1 MTKLIAPVH
10 PGEILKE
17 EFMVTLGLSA
27 NGLARAVR
35 VPPNRISA
43 IVNGERGLTA
53 DTALRPSR
61 AFGTTAE
68 FWLNLQKQYEL
79 DCARDRATDLAR
91 IEPIRARV

>member
-17 EFMVTLGLSA
+17 EFMVPLGLSA

-53 DTALRPSR
+53 DTALRLSR

-79 DCARDRATDLAR
+79 DCARDRATDLTR

>member
-1 MTKLIAPVH
+1 MTKLMTPVH

-17 EFMVTLGLSA
+17 EFMRPLGLSA

-43 IVNGERGLTA
+43 IVSGDRGLTA
-53 DTALRPSR
+53 DTALRLSK

-79 DCARDRATDLAR
+79 DCARDRVTDLGR
-91 IEPIRARV
+91 IEPIRARA